1 MIKTNESNFMTKT
14 NNKKVESVKKEQQV
28 INSNKITNAKSILAN
43 LQKNTTGLLKTNLG
57 TKKASI
63 YKNEIFENTT
73 DKEKKSLRKK
83 LRNTL
88 YSLCSSL
95 ISEKDETKKNK
106 LIKSFNEFY
115 KQVYIN
121 NDYSL
126 QSVCNE
132 NLKTEKKDILQQA
145 LNICKK

>member
-1 MIKTNESNFMTKT
+1 MTKS
-14 NNKKVESVKKEQQV
+14 NKKESAKNVVNNAKAVKKE
-28 INSNKITNAKSILAN
+28 ITNVKNIISKFAN
-43 LQKNTTGLLKTNLG
+43 NTKGLLQTSLG

-63 YKNEIFENTT
+63 YKVEIFDGCN

-83 LRNTL
+83 LRNMLFSCAT
-88 YSLCSSL
+88 SLVN
-95 ISEKDETKKNK
+95 EKDTNKKNE
-106 LIKSFNEFY
+106 LIKAFNSFY
-115 KQVYIN
+115 SDCYAC

-132 NLKTEKKDILQQA
+132 NLKAEKKEILEKA